1 MQNDII
7 QCKDKNLY
15 SVDYDLMQSIR
26 AQGDFTNNVLLN
38 LVIKN
43 PDVFCNGGLIY
54 LRPFEEF
61 KKEQAHYDSDL
72 EILTYKEVE
81 YNLCIDEFEL
91 NFEGIDACYEYTA
104 TLENGD
110 YIYLSWDI
118 DVFISPTKIN
128 NPPVDFNNP
137 FVSEYTRNS

>member
-1 MQNDII
+1 MQNNTI

-43 PDVFCNGGLIY
+43 PDVFCNHGLNY
-54 LRPFEEF
+54 LRPFSDYE
-61 KKEQAHYDSDL
+61 KPQAHYDSDL
-72 EILTYKEVE
+72 EILTYQGVE
-81 YNLCIDEFEL
+81 HDLCINEHELDFE
-91 NFEGIDACYEYTA
+91 NIESCYEYTA

-118 DVFISPTKIN
+118 DVFISPTEIN